1 MTVYFLTSPR
11 SRKRSLASDPPRPFS
26 EPFEFHATLTR
37 LDDGLDTLHRSV
49 ELLRERAG
57 KPADDHNLI
66 LFETALAEI
75 GSNVLIYTGKHGTS
89 APPVEYELRLESNTA
104 TAFFTD
110 RGPPIHNQL
119 SRAMPAP
126 TSEAGRGLAIARKAL
141 DELGYKRDGEVNT
154 WRLVK
159 RL

>member
-1 MTVYFLTSPR
+1 MTLV
-11 SRKRSLASDPPRPFS
+11 
-26 EPFEFHATLTR
+26 PFEFHATLNR
-37 LDDGLDTLHRSV
+37 LDDGLDALHRSV
-49 ELLRERAG
+49 ELLREQTGRA
-57 KPADDHNLI
+57 ADDRNLI

-75 GSNVLIYTGKHGTS
+75 GSNVLIYAGRHGTGGT
-89 APPVEYELRLESNTA
+89 PVEYDLRLDSDTA
-104 TAFFTD
+104 TASFTD

-119 SRAMPAP
+119 TRAMPAAM
-126 TSEAGRGLAIARKAL
+126 SEAGRGLAIARKVL